1 MSDRIAKQVI
11 TIGGMGTIFVVMLVV
26 FVLLGN
32 VLPLFQS
39 NRSEPLGSVPL
50 VNSEPVLAAGV
61 DEYGEVLWTLDA
73 SSTIRFYSVSSGQVL
88 ETHSPHGDSSPEQ
101 AGAGGRATCVS
112 VSEDDASLLV
122 GYEDGSVRP
131 ITFGYQIAFL
141 KGSEL
146 PTEVQF
152 TQQDWTVHEGAI
164 YRQTNS
170 GLIRRQQIESLVF
183 HPLIPLFASPVVAVD
198 WKTPQAVSSFDAS
211 MTWLWGATD
220 GNALVLARTDNKVN
234 AITDAVSQESTQW
247 QYRSESDPSSR
258 WYGLMIDS
266 RGTSLAAVDR
276 AGKVTYWNADGEGKL
291 VASKTHLSLAGSE
304 SQLTCTTPL
313 LGRTSFVLGAES
325 GHIEA
330 VAMSAV
336 EQSQELMSIHRFEG
350 ELGAVKSLAASPT
363 ARVLAGIFEHGDLAI
378 YYVPTN
384 RRLAKWKLSREGA
397 DATASQPQANT
408 QLQANTQAKVASV
421 QPSVFFSS
429 NAEVVGAVTDRGV
442 SLWRVK
448 IPHPEASW
456 MGFFG
461 RLWYEGYPSPQHVW
475 QSSTGNIEGEY
486 KFGFM
491 PLIFGTFK
499 ATFYSMLIGAP
510 IALMAAIFGSEFMSS
525 RWRTRFK
532 PAIELMASVPSVVLG
547 FIGALVLAP
556 LLRDHL
562 MACLLAVPMVLFLFL
577 LGAHCWLLLPNRL
590 AIRAKHWRL
599 PILIVL
605 IPIGVYLA
613 TLVATPLEEALFGG
627 SVTQWLAGQIGS
639 GWPGWFAIG
648 LLPIALLVAWVM
660 SGPLNPRMQSI
671 AASMTPFRFA
681 IFNLGFFLLGVVSVF
696 VLSALIATALHGI
709 GLDPRGPVLGPYQER
724 NALLVGCILGF
735 AIIPL
740 IYTISEDAL
749 QSVPQHLRSASLGC
763 GATTWQTTIRVVVP
777 TAMSGLFSA
786 MMIGF
791 GRAVGETMVVLM
803 AAGNTPLMDINPMN
817 GYRTLSATLATEL
830 PEAARGSTHYHGLF
844 LAALLL
850 FCFTLVANTIAEL
863 VRMRFRKRAYQL

>member
-11 TIGGMGTIFVVMLVV
+11 TIGGIGTIFVVMLVV
-26 FVLLGN
+26 FVLVGN
-32 VLPLFQS
+32 VLPLFQA
-39 NRSEPLGSVPL
+39 NRSHPLGAIPSAS
-50 VNSEPVLAAGV
+50 SEPVLAAGV

-73 SSTIRFYSVSSGQVL
+73 TSTLRFYSVSSGEVL
-88 ETHSPHGDSSPEQ
+88 ETHSPVGEANATPAAE
-101 AGAGGRATCVS
+101 GGRATCVS
-112 VSEDDASLLV
+112 VSDDDASLLV
-122 GYEDGSVRP
+122 GYADGSVRP
-131 ITFGYQIAFL
+131 ITFGYQVAFL
-141 KGSEL
+141 KASEL
-146 PTEVQF
+146 PAEVQF
-152 TQQDWTVHEGAI
+152 TQQDWMVFDGAI

-170 GLIRRQQIESLVF
+170 GLIRRQRIDGLVF
-183 HPLIPLFASPVVAVD
+183 HPSVPLFASAVVAVD

-211 MTWLWGATD
+211 VTWLWGATD

-247 QYRSESDPSSR
+247 QHRPERDPSSP

-276 AGKVTYWNADGEGKL
+276 TGKVTYWNAEEDGKL
-291 VASKTHLSLAGSE
+291 LASKTHLSLAGSE

-336 EQSQELMSIHRFEG
+336 EQTQELMSIHRFEG
-350 ELGAVKSLAASPT
+350 DLGSVKSMAASPT
-363 ARVLAGIFEHGDLAI
+363 ARVLAGIFEDGDLAI

-384 RRLAKWKLSREGA
+384 RRLAKWKVGDEGG
-397 DATASQPQANT
+397 DSTGS
-408 QLQANTQAKVASV
+408 KVQSVVENKGASV

-442 SLWRVK
+442 SLWRVT

-613 TLVATPLEEALFGG
+613 TLVAAPLEEVLFGG

-639 GWPGWFAIG
+639 GWPGWFSIG

-850 FCFTLVANTIAEL
+850 FCFTLVANTVAEL

>member
-1 MSDRIAKQVI
+1 MSDRIAKQI
-11 TIGGMGTIFVVMLVV
+11 ISIGGIGTIFVVMLVV

-32 VLPLFQS
+32 VLPLFQA
-39 NRSEPLGSVPL
+39 NRTEPLASIELPGDS
-50 VNSEPVLAAGV
+50 PVLAAGV

-73 SSTIRFYSVSSGQVL
+73 SSSIQFYSIRSGQVL
-88 ETHSPHGDSSPEQ
+88 GTYTPSDRASKESAESPQESVTTPIETR
-101 AGAGGRATCVS
+101 RAVCVS
-112 VSEDDASLLV
+112 VADDDASLMV
-122 GYEDGSVRP
+122 GYQDGSVQP
-131 ITFGYQIAFL
+131 ITFGYEVSFL
-141 KGSEL
+141 KMADL
-146 PTEVQF
+146 PSEVQF
-152 TQQDWTVHEGAI
+152 QDRDWAVYDNAI
-164 YRQTNS
+164 YQQTNS
-170 GLIRRQQIESLVF
+170 ELVRCQRVSRLVF
-183 HPLIPLFASPVVAVD
+183 HPAIPLFSSPVVAVD

-211 MTWLWGATD
+211 MTWTWAATD
-220 GNALVLARTDNKVN
+220 GKGLVLSRTENKVN
-234 AITDAVSQESTQW
+234 PITDAISQESVTW
-247 QYRSESDPSSR
+247 KETGDAGNRSA

-266 RGTSLAAVDR
+266 RGSSLGAIDR
-276 AGKVTYWNADGEGKL
+276 DGKITYWNTEADGKL
-291 VASKTHLSLAGSE
+291 SVSKTHLSLAGSE
-304 SQLTCTTPL
+304 SQLTCSVPL
-313 LGRTSFVLGAES
+313 LGRTSLMIGSQS

-336 EQSQELMSIHRFEG
+336 DQSQELMSIHRFEG
-350 ELGAVKSLAASPT
+350 QLGGVRSLASSPT
-363 ARVLAGIFEHGDLAI
+363 ARVLAAAFDDGDMAI

-384 RRLAKWKLSREGA
+384 RRLAKWR
-397 DATASQPQANT
+397 
-408 QLQANTQAKVASV
+408 V
-421 QPSVFFSS
+421 QPSEGSQPPKESLASVHPNVFFSS
-429 NAEVVGAVTDRGV
+429 NAEVVGAIGGGEV
-442 SLWRVK
+442 SLWRIF

-456 MGFFG
+456 TGFFG

-562 MACLLAVPMVLFLFL
+562 MACLLSVPMVLFLFL
-577 LGAHCWLLLPNRL
+577 LGAHCWLLLPNRF

-605 IPIGVYLA
+605 IPVGVYLA
-613 TLVATPLEEALFGG
+613 TWIAGPIEELLFGG

-639 GWPGWFAIG
+639 GWPGWFSIG
-648 LLPIALLVAWVM
+648 LLPIALLVAWTM
-660 SGPLNPRMQSI
+660 SGPMNPSMQSI

-681 IFNLGFFLLGVVSVF
+681 FFNLGFFLLGVLSVLL
-696 VLSALIATALHGI
+696 LSALVATALHSI

-786 MMIGF
+786 LMIGF

-850 FCFTLVANTIAEL
+850 FCFTLIANTVAEL

>member
-11 TIGGMGTIFVVMLVV
+11 TIGGIGTIFVVMLVV

-39 NRSEPLGSVPL
+39 NRSEPLASITIS
-50 VNSEPVLAAGV
+50 NASPVLAAGV
-61 DEYGEVLWTLDA
+61 DEYGEVLWTIDA
-73 SSTIRFYSVSSGQVL
+73 SSTMRFYSISSGQSLGIYTPGDVDASGNTESNEEAESKE
-88 ETHSPHGDSSPEQ
+88 ETKR
-101 AGAGGRATCVS
+101 RAVCVS
-112 VSEDDASLLV
+112 VADDDASLLV

-131 ITFGYQIAFL
+131 ITFGYDVSFL
-141 KGSEL
+141 KVADL
-146 PTEVQF
+146 PADIQF
-152 TQQDWTVHEGAI
+152 QDRDWAVFDNAI
-164 YRQTNS
+164 YQQTNS
-170 GLIRRQQIESLVF
+170 GLVRRQRVDRLVF
-183 HPLIPLFASPVVAVD
+183 HPTIPLFSSPVVAVD

-211 MTWLWGATD
+211 MTWVWAATD
-220 GNALVLARTDNKVN
+220 GKGVVLSKTENKVN
-234 AITDAVSQESTQW
+234 PITDAISQESVTW
-247 QYRSESDPSSR
+247 KDGGEAGNRSA

-266 RGTSLAAVDR
+266 RGSSLSAIDR
-276 AGKVTYWNADGEGKL
+276 DGKITYWNAESDGKL
-291 VASKTHLSLAGSE
+291 SVSKTHLSLAGSE
-304 SQLTCTTPL
+304 SQLTCSVPL
-313 LGRTSFVLGAES
+313 LGRTSLMIGAQS

-336 EQSQELMSIHRFEG
+336 DQSQELMSIHRFEG
-350 ELGAVKSLAASPT
+350 RLGGVKSLASSPT
-363 ARVLAGIFEHGDLAI
+363 ARVLAAAFDDGDLAI

-384 RRLAKWKLSREGA
+384 RRLAKWRIATSQGNSPLEGS
-397 DATASQPQANT
+397 D
-408 QLQANTQAKVASV
+408 ASV
-421 QPSVFFSS
+421 QPNVFFSS
-429 NAEVVGAVTDRGV
+429 NAEVVGAIAGGEV
-442 SLWRVK
+442 SLWRIF

-456 MGFFG
+456 TGFFG

-562 MACLLAVPMVLFLFL
+562 MACLLSVPMILFLFL

-599 PILIVL
+599 PILIGL

-613 TLVATPLEEALFGG
+613 TLVAGPIEEILFGG
-627 SVTQWLAGQIGS
+627 SVTQWLAGQTGS
-639 GWPGWFAIG
+639 GWPGWFSIG
-648 LLPIALLVAWVM
+648 LLPIALIVAWTM
-660 SGPLNPRMQSI
+660 SGPMNPWMQSV

-681 IFNLGFFLLGVVSVF
+681 FFNLGFFLLGVLSVL
-696 VLSALIATALHGI
+696 VLSALVATALQVI
-709 GLDPRGPVLGPYQER
+709 GVDPRGPVLGPYQER

-786 MMIGF
+786 LMIGF

-830 PEAARGSTHYHGLF
+830 PEAARGSTHYQGLF

-850 FCFTLVANTIAEL
+850 FCFTLIANTVAEL